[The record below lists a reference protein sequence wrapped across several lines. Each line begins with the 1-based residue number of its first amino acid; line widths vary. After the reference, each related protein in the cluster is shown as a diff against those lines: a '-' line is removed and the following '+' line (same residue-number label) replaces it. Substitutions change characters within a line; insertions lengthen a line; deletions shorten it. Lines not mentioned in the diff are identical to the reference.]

1 MDKPVGYL
9 AINFASYIEVII
21 DLEKQGAKIYS
32 KLVKKA
38 YTPELTKALSPI
50 STDCEQH
57 IGRLKLIK
65 LATKGIDI
73 ELIKEN
79 IPIYDVKIT
88 KPDTAKDVK
97 IISYALR
104 FQHLKLAYYEMLY
117 PMAVNL
123 SLIQEATLLEQT
135 ITDNRNTNTWL
146 RQIIQNI
153 IAPQIV

>member
-9 AINFASYIEVII
+9 AVNFASYIEVII
-21 DLEKQGAKIYS
+21 DLEKKGAKIYL

-38 YTPELTKALSPI
+38 FTPELTKALSPI

-57 IGRLKLIK
+57 LSRLKLIK
-65 LATKGIDI
+65 LATKGIDT

-79 IPIYDVKIT
+79 IPVYDVKIT
-88 KPDTAKDVK
+88 KPDTAQDVK

-104 FQHLKLAYYEMLY
+104 FQHLKLAYYEILY

-123 SLIQEATLLEQT
+123 NLTQEASLLEQT
-135 ITDNRNTNTWL
+135 ITDNRNTNTWI

-153 IAPQIV
+153 IAPQIL

>member
-1 MDKPVGYL
+1 MDKTAGYL
-9 AINFASYIEVII
+9 AINFASYIEVIL
-21 DLEKQGAKIYS
+21 DLEKQGAKIYL

-38 YTPELTKALSPI
+38 HTPELTKALSPI

-57 IGRLKLIK
+57 LSRLKLIK
-65 LATKGIDI
+65 LALKKIEPEIISEHIPVYDI
-73 ELIKEN
+73 
-79 IPIYDVKIT
+79 KIS
-88 KPDTAKDVK
+88 KPGTAHDVK

-104 FQHLKLAYYEMLY
+104 FQHLKLAYYELLY

-123 SLIQEATLLEQT
+123 NLTQEATLLEQT

-153 IAPQIV
+153 VAPQIA